1 MRFTLI
7 IGLVIATI
15 VTRPGFAQEP
25 LEPLSLAGTVI
36 ADNKAGLSFGARGC
50 IIEISKNALQSRNA
64 FAEQV
69 LVRLDDRAAI
79 LALKTAQ
86 ARLSDLEA
94 ALNERDLAVSVVKA
108 EITRV
113 EEEQRF
119 VDKEFERTHVLFQRG
134 LVNET
139 TLEAV
144 ERRKMEALFA
154 VDRSKEELK
163 RVISNKARANIA
175 VEIGDLEVLAREL
188 DLDELT
194 LKSPFSGVLLNFE
207 PKLGDCVSQ
216 GSLAAQ
222 IYSPDEKSVETFVFM
237 DQLVAGQSF
246 GIVIGNPVDV
256 IRINEDTCRGK
267 ISLIDT
273 QANLETQNVKIT
285 IKLNPQC
292 ASVMFLNEAVTIKT
306 LLENG

>member
-15 VTRPGFAQEP
+15 FTRPGFAQEP
-25 LEPLSLAGTVI
+25 FEPLSLAGTVI
-36 ADNKAGLSFGARGC
+36 ADNKTGLSFGARGC
-50 IIEISKNALQSRNA
+50 IIEISKKAVQSSNA

-94 ALNERDLAVSVVKA
+94 ALNERDLAVSVAKA
-108 EITRV
+108 EIKRV

-139 TLEAV
+139 TLETA

-163 RVISNKARANIA
+163 RVISNKERANIA

-246 GIVIGNPVDV
+246 GIVVGSPVDV
-256 IRINEDTCRGK
+256 IRITEDICRGK
-267 ISLIDT
+267 ISLFDT

-306 LLENG
+306 LSENG

>member
-139 TLEAV
+139 TLEAA